1 MKFDKGTISINRT
14 KLNIFVLALLFLFFS
29 ACVRTKYFPE
39 GNIQNGFASWY
50 GDDFHGKLTSN
61 MEIYNMNDM
70 TAAHKTLP
78 FGTRVIVTNLNNH
91 KTVTVRINDRGPF
104 VEGRDIDLSYAA
116 AKVLGMIGPGVVP
129 VTIEI
134 IRNLSPPPSPITY
147 SIQIGSFS
155 KKTNAVDLKQKLGN
169 RFGRVY
175 IIEYKTG
182 LQTYFRVRIKAK
194 TRDGAKKIAARLK
207 QNGYTVIILEEQ

>member
-1 MKFDKGTISINRT
+1 MKRT
-14 KLNIFVLALLFLFFS
+14 KQCLFMLALLFLSFS

-39 GNIQNGFASWY
+39 GNIHTGLASWY
-50 GDDFHGKLTSN
+50 GEDFHGKLTSN

-78 FGTRVIVTNLNNH
+78 FGTRVIVTNLNNN
-91 KTVTVRINDRGPF
+91 KSVTVRINDRGPF

-129 VTIEI
+129 VTIEVLK
-134 IRNLSPPPSPITY
+134 NLSPRQSSLKY

-155 KKTNAVDLKQKLGN
+155 KKTNAVDLKKKLGK
-169 RFGRVY
+169 RFGSVY
-175 IIEYKTG
+175 IIEFKTG
-182 LQTYFRVRIKAK
+182 LHTYFRVRIKAN
-194 TRDGAKKIAARLK
+194 TRVGAEKIAARLK

>member
-1 MKFDKGTISINRT
+1 MNRK
-14 KLNIFVLALLFLFFS
+14 KLSLFMLALLFLSFS

-39 GNIQNGFASWY
+39 GNIHTGLASWY
-50 GDDFHGKLTSN
+50 GEDFHGKLTSN

-78 FGTRVIVTNLNNH
+78 FGTRVIVTNLNNN
-91 KTVTVRINDRGPF
+91 KSVTVRINDRGPF

-129 VTIEI
+129 VTIEVLK
-134 IRNLSPPPSPITY
+134 NLSPRQSSLKY

-155 KKTNAVDLKQKLGN
+155 KKTNAVDLKKKLGK
-169 RFGRVY
+169 RFGSVY
-175 IIEYKTG
+175 IIEFKTG
-182 LQTYFRVRIKAK
+182 LHTYFRVRIKAN
-194 TRDGAKKIAARLK
+194 TRVGAEKIAARLK

>member
-1 MKFDKGTISINRT
+1 MNRT
-14 KLNIFVLALLFLFFS
+14 KLSLFALALLILFFS
-29 ACVRTKYFPE
+29 ACVRPKYFPE
-39 GNIQNGFASWY
+39 GNIQKGFASWY

-78 FGTRVIVTNLNNH
+78 FETHVIVTNLNNN
-91 KTVTVRINDRGPF
+91 KSVTVRINDRGPF

-116 AKVLGMIGPGVVP
+116 AKVLGMIEPGVVP

-134 IRNLSPPPSPITY
+134 IRRLSPPPSSLKY

-155 KKTNAVDLKQKLGN
+155 KKTNALDLKQKLGN
-169 RFGRVY
+169 KFGSVY
-175 IIEYKTG
+175 ISEFKTG
-182 LQTYFRVRIKAK
+182 LRTYFRVRIKAN
-194 TRDGAKKIAARLK
+194 TRDGAEKIAAKLQ
-207 QNGYTVIILEEQ
+207 QNGYIVIILEEQ

>member
-1 MKFDKGTISINRT
+1 M
-14 KLNIFVLALLFLFFS
+14 LALLFLSFS

-39 GNIQNGFASWY
+39 GNIHTGLASWY
-50 GDDFHGKLTSN
+50 GEDFHGKLTSN

-78 FGTRVIVTNLNNH
+78 FGTRVIVTNLNNN
-91 KTVTVRINDRGPF
+91 KSVTVRINDRGPF

-129 VTIEI
+129 VTIEVLK
-134 IRNLSPPPSPITY
+134 NLSPRQSSLKY

-155 KKTNAVDLKQKLGN
+155 KKTNAVDLKKKLGK
-169 RFGRVY
+169 RFGSVY
-175 IIEYKTG
+175 IIEFKTG
-182 LQTYFRVRIKAK
+182 LHTYFRVRIKAN
-194 TRDGAKKIAARLK
+194 TRVGAEKIAARLK

>member
-1 MKFDKGTISINRT
+1 MNKT
-14 KLNIFVLALLFLFFS
+14 KQRIFVLALLFLFFS
-29 ACVRTKYFPE
+29 GCVRTKYFPE
-39 GNIQNGFASWY
+39 GNIQRGYASWY

-78 FGTRVIVTNLNNH
+78 FGTHVIVTNLNNN

-104 VEGRDIDLSYAA
+104 VEGRDIDLSFAA

-134 IRNLSPPPSPITY
+134 IRRLSPSPSSLKY

-155 KKTNAVDLKQKLGN
+155 KRTNAIDLKQKLGN
-169 RFGRVY
+169 RFGSVY
-175 IIEYKTG
+175 ITEFKTG
-182 LQTYFRVRIKAK
+182 LQAYFRVRIKANS
-194 TRDGAKKIAARLK
+194 RNDAEKIAARLK

>member
-1 MKFDKGTISINRT
+1 M
-14 KLNIFVLALLFLFFS
+14 LALLFLSFS

-39 GNIQNGFASWY
+39 GNIHTGLASWY
-50 GDDFHGKLTSN
+50 GEDFHGKLTSN

-78 FGTRVIVTNLNNH
+78 FGTRVIVTNLNNN
-91 KTVTVRINDRGPF
+91 KSVTVRINDRGPF

-129 VTIEI
+129 VTIEVLK
-134 IRNLSPPPSPITY
+134 NLSPRQSSLKY

-155 KKTNAVDLKQKLGN
+155 KKTNAVDLKKKLGK

-175 IIEYKTG
+175 IIEFKTG
-182 LQTYFRVRIKAK
+182 LHTYFRVRIKAN
-194 TRDGAKKIAARLK
+194 TRVGAEKIAARLK

>member
-1 MKFDKGTISINRT
+1 MKRT
-14 KLNIFVLALLFLFFS
+14 KQCLFMLALLFLSFS

-39 GNIQNGFASWY
+39 GNIHTGLASWY
-50 GDDFHGKLTSN
+50 GEDFHGKLTSN

-78 FGTRVIVTNLNNH
+78 FGTRVIVTNLNNN
-91 KTVTVRINDRGPF
+91 KSVTVRINDRGPF

-129 VTIEI
+129 VTIEVLK
-134 IRNLSPPPSPITY
+134 NLSPRQSSLKY

-155 KKTNAVDLKQKLGN
+155 KKTNAVDLKKKLGK

-175 IIEYKTG
+175 IIEFKTG
-182 LQTYFRVRIKAK
+182 LHTYFRVRIKAN
-194 TRDGAKKIAARLK
+194 TRDGAEKIAARLQ

>member
-1 MKFDKGTISINRT
+1 MNRT
-14 KLNIFVLALLFLFFS
+14 KQSLFMLALLFLSFS

-39 GNIQNGFASWY
+39 GNIHTGLASWY
-50 GDDFHGKLTSN
+50 GEDFHGKLTSN

-78 FGTRVIVTNLNNH
+78 FGTRVIVTNLNNN
-91 KTVTVRINDRGPF
+91 KSVTVRINDRGPF

-129 VTIEI
+129 VTIEVLK
-134 IRNLSPPPSPITY
+134 NLSPRQSSLKY

-155 KKTNAVDLKQKLGN
+155 KKTNAVDLKQQLGN
-169 RFGRVY
+169 RFGSVY
-175 IIEYKTG
+175 ITEFKTG
-182 LQTYFRVRIKAK
+182 LHTYFRVRIKAN
-194 TRDGAKKIAARLK
+194 TRVGAEKIAARLK

>member
-1 MKFDKGTISINRT
+1 M
-14 KLNIFVLALLFLFFS
+14 LALLFLFFP

-39 GNIQNGFASWY
+39 GNIQTGLASWY
-50 GDDFHGKLTSN
+50 GEDFHGKLTSN

-78 FGTRVIVTNLNNH
+78 FGTRVIVTNLNNN
-91 KTVTVRINDRGPF
+91 KSVTVRINDRGPF

-116 AKVLGMIGPGVVP
+116 AKVLGMIEPGVVP
-129 VTIEI
+129 VTIEVLK
-134 IRNLSPPPSPITY
+134 NLSPRPSSLKY

-155 KKTNAVDLKQKLGN
+155 KKTNAVDLKKKLGK
-169 RFGRVY
+169 RFGSVY
-175 IIEYKTG
+175 IIEFKTG
-182 LQTYFRVRIKAK
+182 LHTYFRVRIKAN
-194 TRDGAKKIAARLK
+194 TRDGAEKIAARLQ